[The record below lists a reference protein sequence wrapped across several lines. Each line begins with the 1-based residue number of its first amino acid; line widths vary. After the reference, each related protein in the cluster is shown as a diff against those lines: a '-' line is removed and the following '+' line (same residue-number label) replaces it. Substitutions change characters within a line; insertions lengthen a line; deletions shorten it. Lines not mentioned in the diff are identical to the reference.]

1 MSKDQDENNII
12 YLNKKR
18 TPEERDIVYN
28 KIKSYY
34 EKPKDNYQEK
44 YGKYDVFN
52 LEQLDFI
59 KNDRDVK
66 EFLYLLDGYRQ
77 GYRKTS
83 KALI

>member
-34 EKPKDNYQEK
+34 EKPKDNYPEK
-44 YGKYDVFN
+44 
-52 LEQLDFI
+52 
-59 KNDRDVK
+59 
-66 EFLYLLDGYRQ
+66 
-77 GYRKTS
+77 
-83 KALI
+83 